1 MTEKVYVLRSVAHNL
16 YIFADTSWHTIMD
29 IGDIATVDTA
39 DDIYYMDTGMYET
52 PGYGSVYII
61 DADQPAIVD
70 TGIGTNYERIID
82 ALGRVDIDTN
92 SLAHLF
98 VTHAHLDHAGGA
110 GFLLADCPNAT
121 VHTHERAAPHLSD
134 PTQLI
139 EGTRAA
145 VGEQW
150 QYYVEP
156 NPAPASRINALTDG
170 DTVHLGDRSLTAVAA
185 PGHALHQ
192 MMFYDTTEDT
202 LFTGD
207 AAGIYIPMQD
217 RIQQTSPPSQFNL
230 ETCLDDVRAIDSMA
244 PETLCFGH
252 FGPRVYDDELL
263 SSYKRALVEWVEAVR
278 QKRGEANSDED
289 VIQYFSDNA
298 ELIDVW
304 GAEKAR
310 AEARLNVRGVLAYL
324 DWQAAQTD

>member
-1 MTEKVYVLRSVAHNL
+1 
-16 YIFADTSWHTIMD
+16 MD
-29 IGDIATVDTA
+29 IGDIAAVETA
-39 DDIYYMDTGMYET
+39 DDIYYIDTGMYDT
-52 PGYGSVYII
+52 SAYGSVYII

-82 ALGRVDIDTN
+82 ALASVDIEPD
-92 SLAHLF
+92 SLAHLL

-110 GFLLADCPNAT
+110 GFLIADCPNAT
-121 VHTHERAAPHLSD
+121 VHTHERAGPHLSD
-134 PTQLI
+134 PARLI
-139 EGTRAA
+139 EGTKAA
-145 VGEQW
+145 VGNQW

-156 NPAPASRINALTDG
+156 KPVPESRINTLSDG
-170 DTVHLGDRSLTAVAA
+170 DTIDLGDRSITTVAA

-192 MMFYDTTEDT
+192 ILFYDPTEGV

-207 AAGIYIPMQD
+207 SAGIYVPKRD

-230 ETCLDDVRAIDSMA
+230 ETCLDDVRTIDAMA

-278 QKRGEANSDED
+278 QKRAEANSDED
-289 VIQYFSDNA
+289 VIQHFGNNA
-298 ELIDVW
+298 ELTDVW
-304 GAEKAR
+304 GTEKAR
-310 AEARLNVRGVLAYL
+310 AESRLNVRGVLAYL
-324 DWQAAQTD
+324 DWQAAQTE